1 VSDVLVY
8 SVSGEARPLKTF
20 INLEKSFMVHQ
31 SMSVGPP
38 CVVATGRGGTA
49 TGVLLGA
56 GCGWGDGRGGDGV
69 S

>member
-1 VSDVLVY
+1 
-8 SVSGEARPLKTF
+8 LKTF

-31 SMSVGPP
+31 SMSVGLP